1 MSDALLR
8 APREDADLIN
18 TIALRRC
25 DDERHVIR
33 FQQDGALRSWTLAE
47 LDRKAARV
55 AVRLQALGV
64 RPRDRVG
71 ILSRNR
77 IEFVL
82 LDLAILKLGGV
93 SAGFEA
99 GRYEPGQIVDIYGL
113 KALFGEGLSGQGPCF
128 DIADIAAW
136 ADNAEADAAWRPLH
150 AAYDPAD
157 IFAIK
162 FTSGSTGA
170 PKGLEAT
177 VASANSS
184 INEVQAMFAHR
195 DGDNLLVFLR
205 LVLLQQRYWIYSA
218 LVFGH
223 DIALSDL
230 DGALDMAQASPP
242 TVVMGVPGF
251 YEELRARL
259 RQRHG
264 DSEPAARG
272 AQIQAALGGRV
283 RYLWTGS
290 APASRAVLEFFNEA
304 GVPLY
309 EGYGSNEACIV
320 AKNHPGA
327 FRLGSVG
334 KVLPNKAVRF
344 DEDGILI
351 VASRHPINCRYTWCD
366 PGINEKSFLPSAEV
380 KTWDVGHL
388 DEDGFLYIHGRVDDI
403 VTVTNGRNVL
413 VRAIEEGLRQHPGV
427 QECVLYGTGKPFV
440 TAILSAA
447 AADAE
452 ADALRRHIETMNQRL
467 FPEERILAALIAD
480 EPFSMENG
488 LLSSQFKPKRKLIH
502 QRYAAQLEDIYA
514 RHARAPTAFAADAV
528 LMWDGRATQPSV

>member
-18 TIALRRC
+18 TIALHRC

-136 ADNAEADAAWRPLH
+136 ADNAEADVAWRPLH
-150 AAYDPAD
+150 AGYDPAD

-272 AQIQAALGGRV
+272 AQIQ
-283 RYLWTGS
+283 
-290 APASRAVLEFFNEA
+290 
-304 GVPLY
+304 
-309 EGYGSNEACIV
+309 
-320 AKNHPGA
+320 
-327 FRLGSVG
+327 
-334 KVLPNKAVRF
+334 
-344 DEDGILI
+344 
-351 VASRHPINCRYTWCD
+351 
-366 PGINEKSFLPSAEV
+366 
-380 KTWDVGHL
+380 
-388 DEDGFLYIHGRVDDI
+388 
-403 VTVTNGRNVL
+403 
-413 VRAIEEGLRQHPGV
+413 
-427 QECVLYGTGKPFV
+427 
-440 TAILSAA
+440 
-447 AADAE
+447 
-452 ADALRRHIETMNQRL
+452 
-467 FPEERILAALIAD
+467 
-480 EPFSMENG
+480 
-488 LLSSQFKPKRKLIH
+488 
-502 QRYAAQLEDIYA
+502 
-514 RHARAPTAFAADAV
+514 
-528 LMWDGRATQPSV
+528 